1 MKKLLLTSIL
11 SVTAAVAFGQGT
23 VFFGNDANTLTSPPD
38 RLIRFTS
45 GLGATG
51 TNIQVQL
58 YYGAVGTAS
67 DSLTAV
73 TSIPARLRASTS
85 AAVGIWSTAPLG
97 GDRTLGNLPFGAAAV
112 LQVRAWDIADGAT
125 YEAAAANPN
134 HSGLVG
140 VSAPFAYQI
149 PATPSNPVGDF
160 FMVNFT
166 GFNIAPSG
174 VIIPEPATFA
184 LVGVGAVL
192 LALRRRK

>member
-1 MKKLLLTSIL
+1 MKKLLITSIL

-23 VFFGNDANTLTSPPD
+23 VFFANDSATLSSPPD
-38 RLIRFTS
+38 RLIRLAATAQA
-45 GLGATG
+45 ATG

-73 TSIPARLRASTS
+73 TSAPARLRGSTTSIPGVWASPS
-85 AAVGIWSTAPLG
+85 

-112 LQVRAWDIADGAT
+112 LQVRAWDIADGST
-125 YEAAAANPN
+125 YENAVANPN
-134 HSGLVG
+134 HSGLIG

-149 PATPSNPVGDF
+149 PATSGAPPDQF
-160 FMVNFT
+160 FMVNFV

-174 VIIPEPATFA
+174 VIVPEPATFA

>member
-1 MKKLLLTSIL
+1 MKKLLITSIL

-23 VFFGNDANTLTSPPD
+23 VFFANDSATLSSPPD
-38 RLIRFTS
+38 RLIRFAAT
-45 GLGATG
+45 GQAATG

-58 YYGAVGTAS
+58 YYGAVGANS
-67 DSLTAV
+67 ASLTAV
-73 TSIPARLRASTS
+73 TSAPARLRGSTTSIPGVWASPS
-85 AAVGIWSTAPLG
+85 

-112 LQVRAWDIADGAT
+112 LQVRAWDIADGST
-125 YEAAAANPN
+125 YENAVANPN
-134 HSGLVG
+134 HSGLIG
-140 VSAPFAYQI
+140 VSTTFAYQI
-149 PATPSNPVGDF
+149 PATSGAPPDQF